1 MGSEAEQQPR
11 QKLFKIRNTV
21 FPFRG
26 KISKYYCCSF
36 MKSIMCV
43 DRVLFLKHLIAFEAV
58 DKILGQVLYLER
70 LLREGWFWLTEGH
83 SDTTIG

>member
-11 QKLFKIRNTV
+11 QKLFKIRNTL

-26 KISKYYCCSF
+26 KISKYYSCSF

-43 DRVLFLKHLIAFEAV
+43 DRVLILKHLIGFEAV
-58 DKILGQVLYLER
+58 DKVLGLKCCIWKGFWVKDGSSSQKDAHM
-70 LLREGWFWLTEGH
+70 LR
-83 SDTTIG
+83 